1 MRRATI
7 EVEDA
12 APEPTAEQRCMLSAD
27 AYGFRAYPSPPH
39 ERTMSKVRVYHYPQC
54 STCKKALKWL
64 SAHDAAVELID
75 IVKHPPSKRELREA
89 LLGSGLPLKK
99 LFNTSGLSYRE
110 GKFGERLATMSEAE
124 ALDALAADGKL
135 IKRPLLLGKG
145 FALVGFDEAAY
156 RSKLG

>member
-1 MRRATI
+1 
-7 EVEDA
+7 
-12 APEPTAEQRCMLSAD
+12 
-27 AYGFRAYPSPPH
+27 
-39 ERTMSKVRVYHYPQC
+39 MSKLRVYHYPQC

-64 SAHDAAVELID
+64 SSHEVSVDLID
-75 IVKHPPSKRELREA
+75 IVKQPPSKRELREA
-89 LLGSGLPLKK
+89 LASAGVPLKK
-99 LFNTSGLSYRE
+99 LFNTSGASYRE

-156 RSKLG
+156 RSKFS